1 MHNIQS
7 LLTLTG
13 SNNYITARAKLHIL
27 CESSGWIWFR
37 AYEYFVE
44 YIFIDRNMCVC
55 VCTQIHAVF
64 LCASFAAG
72 HLGSTDGCNRSTP
85 LDALSVSLSLWALSY
100 WIKPN
105 TLRVLSGA
113 EGRFM
118 GDSPSWLMDGVII
131 DDVLYHHKRTANLI
145 SRFDCCRK
153 TGSNAI
159 SGHPVDTPQHK
170 YLSRRFIF
178 LVSANSYEIPSID
191 PVNPCGTAK
200 RHTFSLVRNHR
211 LFEQWSWDFI

>member
-1 MHNIQS
+1 MDGFGS
-7 LLTLTG
+7 ELTST
-13 SNNYITARAKLHIL
+13 
-27 CESSGWIWFR
+27 SSSTFSSI
-37 AYEYFVE
+37 AT
-44 YIFIDRNMCVC
+44 CVC
-55 VCTQIHAVF
+55 VCVLKYMRF
-64 LCASFAAG
+64 SCAHRLQQVTWGQLMGAIDRPP
-72 HLGSTDGCNRSTP
+72 LMRS
-85 LDALSVSLSLWALSY
+85 LSLSLWALSY

-145 SRFDCCRK
+145 SRFDCCWK

-159 SGHPVDTPQHK
+159 SGLPVDTPQHK